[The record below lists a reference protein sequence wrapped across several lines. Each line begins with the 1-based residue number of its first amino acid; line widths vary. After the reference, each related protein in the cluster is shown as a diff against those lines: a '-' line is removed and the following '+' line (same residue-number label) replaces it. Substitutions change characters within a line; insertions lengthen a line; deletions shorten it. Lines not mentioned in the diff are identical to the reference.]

1 MTPAWSGLV
10 IALTSSQQAVRDYL
24 QKGGSVLAVLL
35 AITGLLAVVVLIGLV
50 SHVAQVWKQKARR
63 DDPQRL
69 HQDLLQSMNLRPSQ
83 RHLLDQ
89 VAQDLHIQNP
99 SAMLLSAE
107 LFDQRLARWR
117 KMRHGR
123 GFNAELVARTRD
135 ALFPNRT

>member
-10 IALTSSQQAVRDYL
+10 IALTRSQQAVRDYL

-35 AITGLLAVVVLIGLV
+35 TISGLLAVVVLIGLV
-50 SHVAQVWKQKARR
+50 SHVVQVWKQKARR
-63 DDPQRL
+63 DDPRQL
-69 HQDLLQSMNLRPSQ
+69 YGELLKSVNLLPSQ
-83 RHLLDQ
+83 RHMLDR

-99 SAMLLSAE
+99 STMLLSAE

-117 KMRHGR
+117 RMRHGR

-135 ALFPNRT
+135 TLFPNRT